1 MRRVFAGLLVGG
13 FLLFATVTPA
23 RATDGHFLHG
33 VGAVNNAMG
42 GAGVAAPVSILG
54 TFYLNP
60 AGLIAFDGLRVEFS
74 FEMFKPDR
82 TVASEIPIT
91 SLSSSLVGAMST
103 FSMPE

>member
-1 MRRVFAGLLVGG
+1 MDARELRALQAPLKEHYKTSPEN
-13 FLLFATVTPA
+13 AVTPA

-74 FEMFKPDR
+74 FEMFKPD
-82 TVASEIPIT
+82 ACHQI
-91 SLSSSLVGAMST
+91 
-103 FSMPE
+103 

>member
-1 MRRVFAGLLVGG
+1 MRVEVTDIMACLNSARR
-13 FLLFATVTPA
+13 VTPA

-60 AGLIAFDGLRVEFS
+60 AGLIAFDGLRV
-74 FEMFKPDR
+74 DHD
-82 TVASEIPIT
+82 AG
-91 SLSSSLVGAMST
+91 SLQAT
-103 FSMPE
+103 TA